1 MKTIN
6 YLFVV
11 GALVL
16 FSAFTI
22 TSTMNW
28 KVSEKHSVKFSGTE
42 VEGVFKTLK
51 GDVSLD
57 QSDLAASKLSFT
69 IDVNSIN
76 TGNGMKNKHAVSDKW
91 FDAEAYPTITFKSS
105 KVFKEGDQMKVT
117 GTMKIHGISKEMTIP
132 FSFNDNTIKTEFS
145 VKRLD
150 FKVGTMK
157 GMSKKVSDKISL
169 DVTIPLTK

>member
-6 YLFVV
+6 YLFFA
-11 GALVL
+11 GAVIL

-22 TSTMNW
+22 VRKTSW
-28 KVSEKHSVKFSGTE
+28 KVSDKHSVKFSGTD
-42 VEGVFKTLK
+42 VDGIFKTLK
-51 GDVSLD
+51 GDVTLD
-57 QSDLAASKLSFT
+57 QNDLASSKLSFT

-91 FDAEAYPTITFKSS
+91 FDADKYPTITFNSS
-105 KVFKEGDQMKVT
+105 KVFKDGNQMKVT
-117 GTMKIHGISKEMTIP
+117 GTMKVHGVSKEMTIP
-132 FSFNDNTIKTEFS
+132 FSYSGNTIKTKFS

-157 GMSKKVSDKISL
+157 GMSKKVSDKIAL
-169 DVTIPLTK
+169 DVTIPLKK